1 MRIALGADHG
11 GFALK
16 EQLSL
21 KLRAQSHQ
29 VLDLGTS
36 SNEAVDYPVFA
47 RLVAEAV
54 ATGRCERG
62 IMVDGAGIGS
72 SMVANKVPGVRA
84 ALAYDLSSARN
95 SREHNDAN
103 VLTLGAGLIGP
114 ELAWQIVALWLAT
127 DCTEARHQRRVAMIE
142 GDTISGGRAAIPA
155 GSAGGATTP
164 AEPAPLAPAGLAV
177 EPAPS
182 SGGVAGLPLSPSDL
196 ERLLAELAP
205 LVAPGGALRAD
216 ATAAS
221 GPAPGGG
228 SLPAAGAAAAPAA
241 GLSLAAL
248 ARTIDHT
255 LLRPDATA
263 EQIRR
268 LAREARE
275 LGCAAA
281 CVGAVWVPL
290 VAAELRGSAVA
301 TCAVVGFPLGADQP
315 EAKAFAA
322 RRAIREGA
330 REIDMVLNVGALKS
344 GDSEAVLADIRAV
357 VEACRDGGALC
368 KVILETCLLTDDE
381 KRAACRLAVQARAQF
396 VKTSTGFGG
405 GGATVADVALMAAE
419 VRAAGLGVKAS
430 GGIRDLASAR
440 RLLAAGA
447 TRLGAS
453 ASVAIVEEARRELR
467 VAPAPA

>member
-127 DCTEARHQRRVAMIE
+127 DCTEARQQGGVAMIE
-142 GDTISGGRAAIPA
+142 GDKGSGGRAAIPA

-164 AEPAPLAPAGLAV
+164 AEPAP
-177 EPAPS
+177 S
-182 SGGVAGLPLSPSDL
+182 SAAGLPLSAPDL
-196 ERLLAELAP
+196 ERPLAELAP
-205 LVAPGGALRAD
+205 LVAPGGGLRGAAA
-216 ATAAS
+216 ATSA
-221 GPAPGGG
+221 PAPGSG
-228 SLPAAGAAAAPAA
+228 LPRAAGATAAPAA
-241 GLSLAAL
+241 GLGVAAL

-263 EQIRR
+263 EQVRR

-281 CVGAVWVPL
+281 CVNAVWVPL
-290 VAAELRGSAVA
+290 VAEELRGSSVA

-315 EAKAFAA
+315 ETKAFAA

-330 REIDMVLNVGALKS
+330 REIDMVLAIGALKS

-453 ASVAIVEEARRELR
+453 ASVAIVEEAKQALR